1 MTSFGKDSFRNANL
15 GKHSLRKSSFG
26 KAFLRKSNLGIE
38 SVHFLRESIHILE
51 ESFHFLKA
59 SMDFLKEPT
68 DFLIEIWDV
77 LRESVDLLDL
87 ILGIN
92 DFEACQLDIL
102 ASWPN
107 TIHIWT
113 KHVFAWLGLGAASS
127 GPVLVIHFLCLEGY
141 QLKPSLWP
149 HLFHDADHNPDP

>member
-15 GKHSLRKSSFG
+15 GKHSLRKSNFG

-68 DFLIEIWDV
+68 DFLTKIWDV
-77 LRESVDLLDL
+77 LRESVDLLDFL
-87 ILGIN
+87 SGIN
-92 DFEACQLDIL
+92 DFETCQLDIL

-113 KHVFAWLGLGAASS
+113 KIVCGKLAQHHSYLNENCFCVTWIGRSVLRTRFGHSFPLPGGLPA
-127 GPVLVIHFLCLEGY
+127 
-141 QLKPSLWP
+141 
-149 HLFHDADHNPDP
+149 